1 VLTVCV
7 CAFGQDAQTLL
18 PEGVYRV
25 GNGVTAPSVV
35 SKTDPEYSEEARL
48 ARLTGTVNLSL
59 VVGDDGKARDI
70 RAASPG
76 LGLGLD
82 EKAIEAVRAWRFKP
96 GLKDGKPV
104 SVRVDMETNYRL
116 AFERG
121 AWVLSRAVFRPPEGV
136 ARPVLTLAPYP
147 SIYIPTGE
155 TGAVG
160 ISFDINPDGVTE
172 NLHIESSSSPAAER
186 EVIGIV
192 RGWQF
197 RPSVKDGQPVPVR
210 CTLEFARGNVK

>member
-1 VLTVCV
+1 V
-7 CAFGQDAQTLL
+7 
-18 PEGVYRV
+18 
-25 GNGVTAPSVV
+25 
-35 SKTDPEYSEEARL
+35 
-48 ARLTGTVNLSL
+48 
-59 VVGDDGKARDI
+59 RDV

-82 EKAIEAVRAWRFKP
+82 QKAIDAVSQWRFKP

-121 AWVLSRAVFRPPEGV
+121 AWALSRAAFHPPEGV
-136 ARPVLTLAPYP
+136 ARPVLTRAPYP
-147 SIYIPTGE
+147 SIYTATGE
-155 TGAVG
+155 TGSVG
-160 ISFDINPDGVTE
+160 ISFDINPEGGTE
-172 NLHIESSSSPAAER
+172 NLHIENSSSSAAER

-197 RPSVKDGQPVPVR
+197 RPSVKDGQPVSVR
-210 CTLEFARGNVK
+210 CTLEFVKGNVQ

>member
-7 CAFGQDAQTLL
+7 CAFGQEAQTLL

-59 VVGDDGKARDI
+59 VVGDDGKARDVH
-70 RAASPG
+70 AASPG

-82 EKAIEAVRAWRFKP
+82 EKAIEAVRQWRFKP

-104 SVRVDMETNYRL
+104 SVKVDMETNYRL

-121 AWVLSRAVFRPPEGV
+121 AWALSRAVFHPPEGV
-136 ARPVLTLAPYP
+136 ARPVLTRAPYP
-147 SIYIPTGE
+147 SIYIATGE
-155 TGAVG
+155 TASVG
-160 ISFDINPDGVTE
+160 ISFDINPEGETE
-172 NLHIESSSSPAAER
+172 NLHIENSSSPAAER

-197 RPSVKDGQPVPVR
+197 RPSVKDGQPVSVR